1 MFNSGHQ
8 IEVNMAAELPGSM
21 TYLVRPRFLEFP
33 IINADRISEVIMV
46 QEHFDTAL
54 IQVPYWAYLVVYWVM
69 AILIG
74 EEKGG
79 WRDFYNVR
87 MLRSLWILLPI
98 LLLLGYCVAIILRRL
113 HNYRARK
120 GMKRISGMWS
130 KDLEPIELKIE
141 VFGLG
146 RYMGAQYQGDEIS
159 MPFDIFEIMTKRYD
173 VTMEELT
180 RAYIRGFLDSS
191 EEKRKRNKKDDRIG

>member
-1 MFNSGHQ
+1 MLLLV
-8 IEVNMAAELPGSM
+8 ILPVNGDDAVTGINFWLH
-21 TYLVRPRFLEFP
+21 LVTPLLTVILFLCVETSVLYT
-33 IINADRISEVIMV
+33 RR
-46 QEHFDTAL
+46 DTAL
-54 IQVPYWAYLVVYWVM
+54 IHVPYWAYLVVYWVM

-98 LLLLGYCVAIILRRL
+98 LLLLGYFVAIILRRL

-146 RYMGAQYQGDEIS
+146 RYMGAQYQGDERS